1 LFRCRNSRLK
11 LQLVSVVFTTRDLCI
26 FARID
31 QQNLV
36 LQLAVYADVASLT
49 LIPRMDGLGENPPG
63 TPLIQPADPDKYLLL
78 AETHAALQAEVKVTF
93 DAFLKSG
100 GHDVALYDMV
110 STFVQAARASYEL
123 M

>member
-1 LFRCRNSRLK
+1 M
-11 LQLVSVVFTTRDLCI
+11 

-31 QQNLV
+31 QTPFV

-49 LIPRMDGLGENPPG
+49 LIPRMDGPRKNPPG

-100 GHDVALYDMV
+100 GHDVALYDLV
-110 STFVQAARASYEL
+110 STFLGPATVNHEL
-123 M
+123 A